1 MQISFTYKISI
12 IACSVIERVG
22 LQAETFAS
30 FLMSYI
36 VCHFVIT
43 RSHLKLNTLILITD
57 RLHWTVFSSAS
68 SVLIVNHNAF
78 LIIEKK

>member
-1 MQISFTYKISI
+1 MQISFTYKIII
-12 IACSVIERVG
+12 IACTIVERVE

-30 FLMSYI
+30 FLTSYN

-57 RLHWTVFSSAS
+57 RLHWTVFSSTS
-68 SVLIVNHNAF
+68 SVLIVNHKALL
-78 LIIEKK
+78 LIK

>member
-12 IACSVIERVG
+12 VACRVIERVG

-30 FLMSYI
+30 FLMSYSLG
-36 VCHFVIT
+36 HFVIT

-68 SVLIVNHNAF
+68 LALIVNHKVSL
-78 LIIEKK
+78 LIE